1 MKHTALSRAPYNLK
15 GGDLVQVRSSARNAR
30 GWNEPSPV
38 NSDGPRIVEKPP
50 TVENFRVENKGVAS
64 I

>member
-1 MKHTALSRAPYNLK
+1 MK

-50 TVENFRVENKGVAS
+50 TVENFRVENKGVNS